1 VKRRSVPL
9 RDCGGGVASL
19 LREVANAAAFAE
31 GFSFPIMWDRLIDER
46 ASIR

>member
-1 VKRRSVPL
+1 VPL

-31 GFSFPIMWDRLIDER
+31 GFYFPII
-46 ASIR
+46 